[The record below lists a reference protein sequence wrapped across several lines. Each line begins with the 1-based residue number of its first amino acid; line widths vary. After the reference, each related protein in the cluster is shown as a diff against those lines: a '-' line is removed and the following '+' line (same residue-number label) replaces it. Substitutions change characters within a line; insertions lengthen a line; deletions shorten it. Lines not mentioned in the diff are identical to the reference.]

1 MRVTLLADGR
11 SPITRRWLRSAS
23 AAGIEFDLISTFPCP
38 KPPEARGFTII
49 PLAFSGLA
57 GIGNGA
63 TAGKTPAWIKRFRP
77 LLQKVRTYLGP
88 LTIRRQVPAYLRA
101 LQEFK
106 PDLVHALRIPYEGML
121 AAYTPRDLPLVI
133 FIWGNDLTLHAPSSP
148 FLAAATR
155 RALARTDGLMA
166 DAARDLTLARQWGLA
181 AETPLEEV
189 PSNGGLDLAEIDVLL
204 AALPPAP
211 DWLPS
216 NRILILNPRGIRP
229 AYVCQEEFFKAAAL
243 AVQQQPD
250 LYFLCA
256 AMQDQPQAQAWV
268 KQNQLEGHVRLLPLM
283 EQCDLWALAARCR
296 ASVSLAIHDGTP
308 NTLLESMACGCL
320 PIAGDIESLREWI
333 EPQVNGLLVDPRDP
347 KQAAQAMLRAAR
359 DERFVAQAKRHN
371 RQLLEQRADMRS
383 VSRKIAAF
391 YQLMLEKKNTG

>member
-1 MRVTLLADGR
+1 MRVTLVADGR

-23 AAGIEFDLISTFPCP
+23 SAGVEFDLISTFPCA
-38 KPPEARGFTII
+38 KPPEAQGFTVI

-57 GIGNGA
+57 AGSGASLGN
-63 TAGKTPAWIKRFRP
+63 TPAWVKRFRP
-77 LLQKVRTYLGP
+77 LLQAARAYLGP

-101 LQEFK
+101 LTEFK

-121 AAYTPRDLPLVI
+121 AAYTPRDLPLAI

-155 RALARTDGLMA
+155 RALSRADGLMA
-166 DAARDLTLARQWGLA
+166 DAARDLTLARQWGLN
-181 AETPLEEV
+181 ENTPLEEV
-189 PSNGGLDLAEIDVLL
+189 PSNGGLDLAEIDTLL
-204 AALPPAP
+204 DNPPPAP
-211 DWLPS
+211 DWLPIG
-216 NRILILNPRGIRP
+216 RTLVLNPRGIRP

-268 KQNQLEGHVRLLPLM
+268 KENQLEQHVRLLPLM
-283 EQCDLWALAARCR
+283 EQRDLWALAARCR

-320 PIAGDIESLREWI
+320 PIAGDIESLRAWI
-333 EPQVNGLLVDPRDP
+333 KPDVNGLLVNPRDP
-347 KQAAQAMLRAAR
+347 DQAAQAMLRAAR
-359 DERFVAQAKRHN
+359 DERFVTHARRHN
-371 RQLLEQRADMRS
+371 RRLLEQHADMRS

-391 YQLMLEKKNTG
+391 YQLVVDKKKKG